1 MYNPCNFTR
10 AKKINK
16 QNNMGLGNSFISGL
30 TRTGASS
37 LTGLITGGISQ
48 ALGLSWSPKRA
59 MQEQEAYNKRI
70 MALQNQYQQQAAAQ
84 SQQYAKD
91 YWDYTNAENQA
102 KHLKN
107 AGLNI
112 GLMYGQSGAG
122 GMGASGGAHQAS
134 PEQPQGNP
142 VGMALQVQQLEQ
154 QRRMNDAQIALT
166 EAQANKANTEANKIA
181 GVDTQEALTRIEEA
195 GSRIEL
201 NLKEGNYKEALTALT
216 NAEKEATEALKSLR
230 EMQEALTSAQIN
242 EAFAIATYYS
252 EKAHTEYWV
261 KENEKIQNEY
271 LLDTYQE
278 RVDAVS
284 YNNAV
289 AIALAAKYISDKE
302 VNEKQIEHLQ
312 ASIEELQALAD
323 KHNWD
328 KETYR
333 KQVEAMIERWE
344 QQTFNERIGLGLEFG
359 ENIVDMLYKGRRK
372 KSSVKTKSTRQGKT
386 TTTET
391 YTESY

>member
-1 MYNPCNFTR
+1 MGFGKLFTE
-10 AKKINK
+10 
-16 QNNMGLGNSFISGL
+16 GLASS
-30 TRTGASS
+30 GASS

-48 ALGLSWSPKRA
+48 ALGLSWSPKKA
-59 MQEQEAYNKRI
+59 MKEQMKYNKEI
-70 MALQNQYQQQAAAQ
+70 MALQNQYQQQAAQQ

-91 YWDYTNAENQA
+91 YWDYTNTENQA
-102 KHLKN
+102 QHLKN

-122 GMGASGGAHQAS
+122 GMGASGGARQES

-142 VGMALQVQQLEQ
+142 VAMALQTQQIEQ
-154 QRRMNDAQIALT
+154 QRRMTDAQIALT
-166 EAQANKANTEANKIA
+166 EAQANKAEEEAKKIG
-181 GVDTQEALTRIEEA
+181 GVDTQEALKRIEEA
-195 GSRIEL
+195 SSRIEL
-201 NLKEGNYKEALTALT
+201 NLREGNYKEALTELT
-216 NAEKEATEALKSLR
+216 KAEKEATNALTSLR
-230 EMQEALTSAQIN
+230 EMQEALTSAQIS
-242 EAFAIATYYS
+242 EAFAIAGYYS

-278 RVDAVS
+278 RVDAAD
-284 YNNAV
+284 YNNSV
-289 AIALAAKYISDKE
+289 AIALAAKYISEKD
-302 VNEKQIEHLQ
+302 VNEKQIKQLE
-312 ASIEELQALAD
+312 ASINELNALAD

-333 KQVEAMIERWE
+333 KQVEGMIERWE

-359 ENIVDMLYKGRRK
+359 EKIVDMLYKARRK
-372 KSSVKTKSTRQGKT
+372 RSNVKTKSTRQGKT
-386 TTTET
+386 VTTET

>member
-1 MYNPCNFTR
+1 MGNFG
-10 AKKINK
+10 K
-16 QNNMGLGNSFISGL
+16 SFISGL
-30 TRTGASS
+30 GSTAASAGS
-37 LTGLITGGISQ
+37 GFLGNALSQ
-48 ALGLSWSPKRA
+48 AFGLSWSPQKA
-59 MQEQEAYNKRI
+59 MEEQWKYNKNI
-70 MALQNQYQQQAAAQ
+70 MALQNQYQQQAAEK

-91 YWDYTNAENQA
+91 YWDYTNAENQIR
-102 KHLKN
+102 HLKN

-154 QRRMNDAQIALT
+154 QRRMNDAQIALA

-181 GVDTQEALTRIEEA
+181 GVDTQQALQEIRESI
-195 GSRIEL
+195 SRMEL
-201 NLKEGNYKEALTALT
+201 NIKEGNYKDALTDLAQAETEATNALT
-216 NAEKEATEALKSLR
+216 SLR
-230 EMQEALTSAQIN
+230 ETQEGLTKAQIS
-242 EAFAIATYYS
+242 EAFAIATFYS

-261 KENEKIQNEY
+261 KENEKIQNQY
-271 LLDTYQE
+271 LKDTYND
-278 RVDAVS
+278 RVDAAY

-289 AIALAAKYISDKE
+289 AIALAAKYISEKD
-302 VNEKQIEHLQ
+302 VNEKQIENL
-312 ASIEELQALAD
+312 AANIKELEALAD
-323 KHNWD
+323 KHDWD

-333 KQVEAMIERWE
+333 KQVEGMIDRWE
-344 QQTFNERIGLGLEFG
+344 EQTFNERIGIGLEFG
-359 ENIVDMLYKGRRK
+359 ENVVNMLYKGRRK
-372 KSSVKTKSTRQGKT
+372 KSSIKTKSTRQGKT

>member
-1 MYNPCNFTR
+1 
-10 AKKINK
+10 
-16 QNNMGLGNSFISGL
+16 MGFLKSFISGL
-30 TRTGASS
+30 GTSGSSS

-48 ALGLSWSPKRA
+48 ALGLSWSPEKA
-59 MQEQEAYNKRI
+59 MKEQEAYNKRI

-84 SQQYAKD
+84 SQQYAKE
-91 YWDYTNAENQA
+91 YWDYTNAENQVQ
-102 KHLKN
+102 HLKN

-122 GMGASGGAHQAS
+122 GMGASGGAHQAA

-142 VGMALQVQQLEQ
+142 VGMALQVQQIEQ

-166 EAQANKANTEANKIA
+166 EAQASKAKEEAKKIG
-181 GVDTQEALTRIEEA
+181 GVDTQEALKRIEEA
-195 GSRIEL
+195 ASRIEL
-201 NLKEGNYKEALTALT
+201 NLKEGEYKEALTSLT
-216 NAEKEATEALKSLR
+216 KAEKEATEALKNLR
-230 EMQEALTSAQIN
+230 EMQEGLTKAQIS

-252 EKAHTEYWV
+252 EEAHTEFWN
-261 KENEKIQNEY
+261 KENEKIQNQY
-271 LLDTYQE
+271 LRDTYKE
-278 RVDAVS
+278 RLKAVS

-289 AIALAAKYISDKE
+289 SIALAAKYMSEKD
-302 VNEKQIEHLQ
+302 VNEKQIGHLQ
-312 ASIEELQALAD
+312 AAIEELQALAD

-333 KQVEAMIERWE
+333 KQVEGMIERWE
-344 QQTFNERIGLGLEFG
+344 EQTFNERIGLGLEFG
-359 ENIVDMLYKGRRK
+359 ETIVDMLLKGRRK

>member
-1 MYNPCNFTR
+1 
-10 AKKINK
+10 
-16 QNNMGLGNSFISGL
+16 MGIGSSFIGGLVGSGA
-30 TRTGASS
+30 RS

-48 ALGLSWSPKRA
+48 ALGLSWSPKKA
-59 MQEQEAYNKRI
+59 MEEQLKYNKQI
-70 MALQNQYQQQAAAQ
+70 MALQNQYQQQAAEK

-91 YWDYTNAENQA
+91 YWDYTNAENQVR
-102 KHLKN
+102 HLKN
-107 AGLNI
+107 TGLNI

-134 PEQPQGNP
+134 PDQPQGNP

-154 QRRMNDAQIALT
+154 QRRMNDAQIALA
-166 EAQANKANTEANKIA
+166 EAQAEKAGAEATKIS
-181 GVDTQEALTRIEEA
+181 GVDTQESLKRIEGIA
-195 GSRIEL
+195 SQIEL
-201 NLKEGNYKEALTALT
+201 NLKEGDYKEALTSLT
-216 NAEKEATEALKSLR
+216 KAKEETEKVLKNLR
-230 EMQEALTSAQIN
+230 ESEEALTRANISV
-242 EAFAIATYYS
+242 AFAAATKYS
-252 EKAHTEYWV
+252 EEAHTEYWK
-261 KENEKIQNEY
+261 KENEKIKNQY
-271 LLDTYQE
+271 LKDTYEE

-289 AIALAAKYISDKE
+289 AIALAAKFISEKD

-312 ASIEELQALAD
+312 ADIEELQARAD

-333 KQVEAMIERWE
+333 KQAEGMIERWE
-344 QQTFNERIGLGLEFG
+344 EQTFNERIGLGLEFG

-372 KSSVKTKSTRQGKT
+372 KSSVKTKSTKQGNT

>member
-1 MYNPCNFTR
+1 MGFGKLFTE
-10 AKKINK
+10 
-16 QNNMGLGNSFISGL
+16 GLAGS
-30 TRTGASS
+30 GASS

-48 ALGLSWSPKRA
+48 ALGLSWSPKKA
-59 MQEQEAYNKRI
+59 MKEQWKYNKDI

-91 YWDYTNAENQA
+91 YWDYTNAENQVQ
-102 KHLKN
+102 HLKN

-122 GMGASGGAHQAS
+122 GMGASGGARQES

-142 VGMALQVQQLEQ
+142 IGMALQAQQIEQ

-166 EAQANKANTEANKIA
+166 EAQASKAKEEAKKIG
-181 GVDTQEALTRIEEA
+181 GVDTQEALKRIEEA

-201 NLKEGNYKEALTALT
+201 NLREGNYKEALTDLT
-216 NAEKEATEALKSLR
+216 KAEKEATDALKSLR
-230 EMQEALTSAQIN
+230 EMQEGLTSAQIN

-252 EKAHTEYWV
+252 EKAHTEYWA
-261 KENEKIQNEY
+261 KENEKIQNKY
-271 LLDTYQE
+271 LKDTYDN
-278 RVDAVS
+278 RVDAVY

-289 AIALAAKYISDKE
+289 AIALAAKYKSEKD
-302 VNEKQIEHLQ
+302 VNEKQIKQLES
-312 ASIEELQALAD
+312 SIKELEALAD

-333 KQVEAMIERWE
+333 KQVEGMIERWE

-359 ENIVDMLYKGRRK
+359 ENIVNMLYRGRRK
-372 KSSVKTKSTRQGKT
+372 KSTVKSKSTREGNS

>member
-1 MYNPCNFTR
+1 MGFKESFI
-10 AKKINK
+10 A
-16 QNNMGLGNSFISGL
+16 GLGSSAASTGIGFIGNTL
-30 TRTGASS
+30 
-37 LTGLITGGISQ
+37 SQ
-48 ALGLSWSPKRA
+48 ALGLSWSPRKA
-59 MQEQEAYNKRI
+59 MQEQWKYNKNI

-91 YWDYTNAENQA
+91 YWDYTNAENQVR
-102 KHLKN
+102 HLKN

-122 GMGASGGAHQAS
+122 GMGASGGAHQAT

-166 EAQANKANTEANKIA
+166 EAQASKAEEEAKKIG
-181 GVDTQEALTRIEEA
+181 GVDTQEALKRIEEA
-195 GSRIEL
+195 ASRIEL
-201 NLKEGNYKEALTALT
+201 NLKEGDYKKALTDLT
-216 NAEKEATEALKSLR
+216 KAEKEATEALKNLR
-230 EMQEALTSAQIN
+230 EMQEGLTKANIS
-242 EAFAIATYYS
+242 EAFAIAGYYS
-252 EKAHTEYWV
+252 EKAHTEYWN
-261 KENEKIQNEY
+261 KENEKIQNQY
-271 LLDTYQE
+271 LKDSYQD
-278 RVDAVS
+278 RVDAAN

-289 AIALAAKYISDKE
+289 AIALAAKYMSDKE
-302 VNEKQIEHLQ
+302 VNEKEIKHLQ
-312 ASIEELQALAD
+312 AAIEELEALAD

-333 KQVEAMIERWE
+333 KQVEGMIERWE
-344 QQTFNERIGLGLEFG
+344 NETFNERIGLGLEFG
-359 ENIVDMLYKGRRK
+359 ENIVEMLLKARRK
-372 KSSVKTKSTRQGKT
+372 RAKTRTVSERRGKT

>member
-1 MYNPCNFTR
+1 
-10 AKKINK
+10 
-16 QNNMGLGNSFISGL
+16 MGIFKESFISGL
-30 TRTGASS
+30 GSTAASA
-37 LTGLITGGISQ
+37 GLGFIGNALSQ
-48 ALGLSWSPKRA
+48 TLGLSWSPRKA
-59 MQEQEAYNKRI
+59 MEEQWKYNKNI
-70 MALQNQYQQQAAAQ
+70 MALQNQYQQQAAEK

-91 YWDYTNAENQA
+91 YWDYTNAENQV

-154 QRRMNDAQIALT
+154 QRRMNDAQVALA
-166 EAQANKANTEANKIA
+166 EAQAEKAEAEANKIA
-181 GVDTQEALTRIEEA
+181 GVDTQEALKRIEEA

-201 NLKEGNYKEALTALT
+201 NLREGNYKEALTELT
-216 NAEKEATEALKSLR
+216 KAEKEATNALTSLR
-230 EMQEALTSAQIN
+230 EMQEALTNAQIS
-242 EAFAIATYYS
+242 EAFAIAGYYS

-271 LLDTYQE
+271 LKDTYQD
-278 RVDAVS
+278 RVDAAY

-289 AIALAAKYISDKE
+289 AIALAAKYKSDKE

-312 ASIEELQALAD
+312 ASIEELEALAD

-344 QQTFNERIGLGLEFG
+344 EQTFNERIGLGLEFG
-359 ENIVDMLYKGRRK
+359 ENIVDMLYKGRK
-372 KSSVKTKSTRQGKT
+372 KRTSTKTKSKREGKNV
-386 TTTET
+386 TTET

>member
-1 MYNPCNFTR
+1 MGNFG
-10 AKKINK
+10 K
-16 QNNMGLGNSFISGL
+16 SFISGL
-30 TRTGASS
+30 GSSATSTGIGFLGNA
-37 LTGLITGGISQ
+37 LSQ
-48 ALGLSWSPKRA
+48 AFGLSWSPQRA
-59 MQEQEAYNKRI
+59 MEEQWKYNKNI
-70 MALQNQYQQQAAAQ
+70 MALQNQYQQQAAEK

-91 YWDYTNAENQA
+91 YWDYTNTENQVQ
-102 KHLKN
+102 HLKN

-154 QRRMNDAQIALT
+154 QRRMNDAQIALA
-166 EAQANKANTEANKIA
+166 EAQAEKAGAEATKIS
-181 GVDTQEALTRIEEA
+181 GVDTQEVLKRIEGIA
-195 GSRIEL
+195 SQIEL
-201 NLKEGNYKEALTALT
+201 NLKEGNYKEALASLT
-216 NAEKEATEALKSLR
+216 KAKEETEKVLKDLR
-230 EMQEALTSAQIN
+230 ESEEVLTRANVSV
-242 EAFAIATYYS
+242 AFAAATKYS
-252 EKAHTEYWV
+252 EEANTEYWK
-261 KENEKIQNEY
+261 KENEKIKNQY
-271 LLDTYQE
+271 FKDTYE
-278 RVDAVS
+278 ESVDAVS

-289 AIALAAKYISDKE
+289 AIALAAKFISERD

-333 KQVEAMIERWE
+333 KQIEGMIERWE
-344 QQTFNERIGLGLEFG
+344 EQTFNERIGLGLEFG
-359 ENIVDMLYKGRRK
+359 KNIVDMLYKGRRK

-386 TTTET
+386 VTTET

>member
-1 MYNPCNFTR
+1 MGFGKLFTE
-10 AKKINK
+10 
-16 QNNMGLGNSFISGL
+16 GLASS
-30 TRTGASS
+30 GASS

-48 ALGLSWSPKRA
+48 ALGLSWSSRKS

-91 YWDYTNAENQA
+91 YWDYTNVENQVQ
-102 KHLKN
+102 HLKN

-122 GMGASGGAHQAS
+122 GMGASGGARQESPDQA
-134 PEQPQGNP
+134 QGNP
-142 VGMALQVQQLEQ
+142 IGMALQVQQIEQ
-154 QRRMNDAQIALT
+154 QRRMNDAQIALA
-166 EAQANKANTEANKIA
+166 EAQANKANTEANKIS
-181 GVDTQEALTRIEEA
+181 GVDTEEALKRIEEIS
-195 GSRIEL
+195 SRIEL
-201 NLKEGNYKEALTALT
+201 NLREGNYKEALTDLAR
-216 NAEKEATEALKSLR
+216 AEKEATNALTSLR
-230 EMQEALTSAQIN
+230 EMQEGLTSAKIS
-242 EAFAIATYYS
+242 EAFSIATYYS
-252 EKAHTEYWV
+252 EKAHTEYWA

-271 LLDTYQE
+271 LKDTYND
-278 RVDAVS
+278 RVDAAY

-289 AIALAAKYISDKE
+289 AISLAAKYKSEKD
-302 VNEKQIEHLQ
+302 VNEENIKVL
-312 ASIEELQALAD
+312 ASKIKELDALAD
-323 KHNWD
+323 KHDWD

-333 KQVEAMIERWE
+333 RQVEGMIERWE
-344 QQTFNERIGLGLEFG
+344 EQTFNERIGLGLEFG

-372 KSSVKTKSTRQGKT
+372 KSNVKTKSTRQGKT

>member
-1 MYNPCNFTR
+1 MGFGKLFTE
-10 AKKINK
+10 
-16 QNNMGLGNSFISGL
+16 GLASS
-30 TRTGASS
+30 GASS
-37 LTGLITGGISQ
+37 LIGTITGGISR
-48 ALGLSWSPKRA
+48 ALGLSWSAKKA

-70 MALQNQYQQQAAAQ
+70 MALQNQYQQQAAEK

-91 YWDYTNAENQA
+91 YWDYTNTENQVQ
-102 KHLKN
+102 HLKN
-107 AGLNI
+107 AGLNV
-112 GLMYGQSGAG
+112 GLMYGQGGAG

-142 VGMALQVQQLEQ
+142 VGMALQVQQIEQ
-154 QRRMNDAQIALT
+154 QRRMNDAQIALA
-166 EAQANKANTEANKIA
+166 EAQAEKTKAEKEKIS
-181 GVDTQEALTRIEEA
+181 GVDTQEALKRIEEA
-195 GSRIEL
+195 SSRIEL
-201 NLKEGNYKEALTALT
+201 NLKEGNYKDALTDLSK
-216 NAEKEATEALKSLR
+216 AEKEATEALKNLR
-230 EMQEALTSAQIN
+230 EMQEGLTNAQIS
-242 EAFAIATYYS
+242 EAFAIAGYYS
-252 EKAHTEYWV
+252 EKAHSEYWI

-271 LLDTYQE
+271 LIDTYND
-278 RVDAVS
+278 RVDAAN

-289 AIALAAKYISDKE
+289 AIALAAKYVSEKD
-302 VNEKQIEHLQ
+302 VNEKQIKQLE
-312 ASIEELQALAD
+312 ASINELNALAD

-333 KQVEAMIERWE
+333 KQVEGIIERWE

-359 ENIVDMLYKGRRK
+359 EKIVDMLYKARRK